1 MAEIRTSAFTAGDIV
16 TTHQPPE
23 SVRDWVDRH
32 ADAVKAATPA
42 GTTLTTEW
50 PDTCALTTYQK
61 EDETKTLHLARHWF
75 EVRSAMGDDPPDP
88 N

>member
-61 EDETKTLHLARHWF
+61 EGSGS
-75 EVRSAMGDDPPDP
+75 VRPWRSQRVDFRKP
-88 N
+88 